1 MKDPTTSLG
10 PEQDTSEPR
19 GNLHSEKPIFGFKS
33 ETPHRAYLST
43 TNANP
48 FALLGTI
55 DTEEENPKISQEE
68 TGERW
73 VF

>member
-19 GNLHSEKPIFGFKS
+19 GNLHSEKPIFGFKL

-43 TNANP
+43 ANANP
-48 FALLGTI
+48 FALLETI
-55 DTEEENPKISQEE
+55 DTEEENLKIS
-68 TGERW
+68 
-73 VF
+73 